1 VLDFSNTASRLKER
15 SKQIN
20 VGITRSVYTVQAKDR
35 TRVVVELA
43 TLVGYQTAIDGN
55 ELLLTLADSSAPSLA
70 AARTA
75 QIDSSITDSGL
86 SVPRGPEFTNL
97 AFRGD
102 ST

>member
-1 VLDFSNTASRLKER
+1 
-15 SKQIN
+15 
-20 VGITRSVYTVQAKDR
+20 
-35 TRVVVELA
+35 
-43 TLVGYQTAIDGN
+43 
-55 ELLLTLADSSAPSLA
+55 LTLADSSAPSLA